1 MPGLM
6 DVAEMIASIG
16 VAAKMSAASL
26 KEASAEQD
34 RFVAGMSKNQG
45 GTGGVNALGSETTA
59 LGSPGNAE
67 DMAARMV
74 AAIDKA
80 TRGR

>member
-1 MPGLM
+1 MLGLV
-6 DVAEMIASIG
+6 DVANMIASIG
-16 VAAKMSAASL
+16 IAAKMSAADL
-26 KEASAEQD
+26 REASAEQD
-34 RFVAGMSKNQG
+34 RFNAGMTKNQG

-74 AAIDKA
+74 AALDKA
-80 TRGR
+80 ARGR